1 MSNDL
6 EGKNILFYSESPN
19 DTLSKEILKI
29 LKESPLLNEQFYK
42 FSINNQKLKIP
53 ELIKR
58 TGVIP
63 VIAISGF
70 NDLIKGPEALKWI
83 KGNCLSNTKNSD
95 YEYVDVTKNSGSSSD
110 FSSIGDTFK
119 RSSASQPHNM
129 EFNKGT
135 EYADSSY
142 YASLDGGNRIETY
155 DEQNLNKSDS
165 DRLFNTF
172 KNSRQREIKNIN
184 SQAQNEMNLFENS
197 TRNFD
202 QQEHFMQHQ
211 MNQMN
216 QMNQPSQITY
226 NPYMNSNPNEQQE
239 REKKFQQFLKQEDH
253 ASSSNYVNRQF
264 QNVYNSQQQPF
275 VNNQQQ
281 SQMTRSR
288 HYNPQTPSR
297 DFPSFNNPSSQS
309 SNITPFSS
317 GDYASW

>member
-29 LKESPLLNEQFYK
+29 LKDSPLLNEQFYK

-83 KGNCLSNTKNSD
+83 KGNCLSNAKNGD
-95 YEYVDVTKNSGSSSD
+95 VEYVDVAKSSGSSSH

-119 RSSASQPHNM
+119 RSSTSQSHNM

-142 YASLDGGNRIETY
+142 YAPLEHGNRIETY
-155 DEQNLNKSDS
+155 DEQNLNNNESE
-165 DRLFNTF
+165 RVFNTF
-172 KNSRQREIKNIN
+172 KNSRQREVKNIN
-184 SQAQNEMNLFENS
+184 SQAQNEMNQIENNA
-197 TRNFD
+197 RNFD
-202 QQEHFMQHQ
+202 QQEQFMQQQH
-211 MNQMN
+211 NQM
-216 QMNQPSQITY
+216 TY

-264 QNVYNSQQQPF
+264 QNVYNSQQQQQPF

-288 HYNPQTPSR
+288 NYNPQTPSR
-297 DFPSFNNPSSQS
+297 DFPSFNNTSSQS
-309 SNITPFSS
+309 SNISPFSPFSS

>member
-19 DTLSKEILKI
+19 DALSKEILKI
-29 LKESPLLNEQFYK
+29 LKDSPLLNEQFYK

-70 NDLIKGPEALKWI
+70 NDLIKGPEAVKWI
-83 KGNCLSNTKNSD
+83 KGNCLSNVKNND
-95 YEYVDVTKNSGSSSD
+95 VEYVDVTKSSGSSSQ

-155 DEQNLNKSDS
+155 DEQNLNNNES
-165 DRLFNTF
+165 DRLFNAF
-172 KNSRQREIKNIN
+172 KNGRQRELKNIN
-184 SQAQNEMNLFENS
+184 SQAQNEMNQFENNA
-197 TRNFD
+197 RNFD
-202 QQEHFMQHQ
+202 QQQQFMQQ
-211 MNQMN
+211 
-216 QMNQPSQITY
+216 QPSQITY

-288 HYNPQTPSR
+288 NYNPQTPSR
-297 DFPSFNNPSSQS
+297 DFPSFNNQSSQS
-309 SNITPFSS
+309 SNITPFSPFSS

>member
-1 MSNDL
+1 M
-6 EGKNILFYSESPN
+6 ILSR
-19 DTLSKEILKI
+19 DQKR
-29 LKESPLLNEQFYK
+29 LNG
-42 FSINNQKLKIP
+42 S
-53 ELIKR
+53 
-58 TGVIP
+58 
-63 VIAISGF
+63 
-70 NDLIKGPEALKWI
+70 
-83 KGNCLSNTKNSD
+83 KGNCLSNTKNND
-95 YEYVDVTKNSGSSSD
+95 YEYVDVAKNSGSSSD

-184 SQAQNEMNLFENS
+184 SQTQNEMNQFENS
-197 TRNFD
+197 SRNFD

-211 MNQMN
+211 SSQMN

-239 REKKFQQFLKQEDH
+239 REK
-253 ASSSNYVNRQF
+253 SSNNF
-264 QNVYNSQQQPF
+264 
-275 VNNQQQ
+275 
-281 SQMTRSR
+281 
-288 HYNPQTPSR
+288 
-297 DFPSFNNPSSQS
+297 
-309 SNITPFSS
+309 
-317 GDYASW
+317 